1 MWNRKE
7 LKAKG
12 KAAFRANYWRSVLA
26 ALIAV
31 LLMGGGAAV
40 AGRGATRAG
49 AEQGITAEQEITDT
63 ETPDLAQVLEDTPPE
78 IVIAILVIVLGVFAA
93 ISAMVTLIGAFLFN
107 PLKVGCYR
115 FFLLNSDAPADLSEL
130 AFGYKANYGNMVKTL
145 LLTDIFVFLW
155 SLLFTI
161 PGLIKSYSYRMVPYI
176 LAENPSIGSREAI
189 TLSRRMMD
197 GQKWNAFVMDL
208 SFIGWHCLTFV
219 TLGLAGLLY
228 VAPYQS
234 AANAELYKAIRDLSG
249 KETY

>member
-130 AFGYKANYGNMVKTL
+130 AFVTA
-145 LLTDIFVFLW
+145 IW
-155 SLLFTI
+155 S
-161 PGLIKSYSYRMVPYI
+161 KRS
-176 LAENPSIGSREAI
+176 
-189 TLSRRMMD
+189 
-197 GQKWNAFVMDL
+197 
-208 SFIGWHCLTFV
+208 C
-219 TLGLAGLLY
+219 
-228 VAPYQS
+228 
-234 AANAELYKAIRDLSG
+234 
-249 KETY
+249 